1 MSVHLL
7 SSLLELP
14 TDRMKQ
20 LKLALVL
27 MNVVHLQKYSFSNCE
42 KLQSIF
48 IDLYNIEFASECRA
62 EHVLESETRSNWVNS
77 LAIRSKISGINTL
90 STSSFG
96 ELIIG
101 LVMELVR
108 IGEEITHCHFS
119 SHTNAYRCTQQLH
132 GTEKN
137 TGKMM

>member
-1 MSVHLL
+1 
-7 SSLLELP
+7 
-14 TDRMKQ
+14 
-20 LKLALVL
+20 

-90 STSSFG
+90 STSSFC

-101 LVMELVR
+101 LAMVLVR
-108 IGEEITHCHFS
+108 IGEEIIHRHFS
-119 SHTNAYRCTQQLH
+119 SHTNAYRAHNSYMELKKTQ
-132 GTEKN
+132 GR
-137 TGKMM
+137 